1 MSVGLPS
8 ADSARWASPSQSA
21 PPGVSGASSSSSSCR
36 KRRFSSGGWTLRWIQ
51 ARAGAGPK
59 TERPVVAL
67 WVGGQGAQE
76 VVDLL
81 ERDAAL
87 EAQRGD
93 AVAVEPPGE
102 VAEEGVPRVGRHAGD
117 DQLVPRDADRQ
128 RVAGGEEGFEPVD
141 EPLGGFLEM
150 GVAQRVHR
158 ALVQHD
164 GELDEKIRQVP
175 RQGRGGARP
184 GSLGE
189 GREPLWDRAHGMWPV
204 IVGPK

>member
-1 MSVGLPS
+1 MGKPEPQR
-8 ADSARWASPSQSA
+8 SARRL
-21 PPGVSGASSSSSSCR
+21 GRVVV
-36 KRRFSSGGWTLRWIQ
+36 LRPLAGKADR
-51 ARAGAGPK
+51 ARAAGPGGGS
-59 TERPVVAL
+59 RPLPAPGRSRTVRRRPG
-67 WVGGQGAQE
+67 VGGQGAEE

-93 AVAVEPPGE
+93 AVAVQPPGE

-128 RVAGGEEGFEPVD
+128 HLAGGEEGFEPVD